1 MQTNSTSKNS
11 NKTEVIECNGQ
22 GYQALVG
29 SVLQGRYKIGNFID
43 KGNQG
48 SIYEVTENQKSST
61 KMIIKV
67 SEDYDSITE
76 EIKVLKKLRKSQK
89 TLYGEQMRK
98 YIPQCFNFGMIVV
111 SNFTYNQSGVTD
123 SSKATSTDSSKE
135 DSRLLG
141 YFIMRRYDQNL
152 EKFVCKSKNL
162 HLS

>member
-1 MQTNSTSKNS
+1 
-11 NKTEVIECNGQ
+11 
-22 GYQALVG
+22 
-29 SVLQGRYKIGNFID
+29 
-43 KGNQG
+43 
-48 SIYEVTENQKSST
+48 
-61 KMIIKV
+61 MIIKV

-89 TLYGEQMRK
+89 SLYDEQMRK

-111 SNFTYNQSGVTD
+111 SNFTYNESAVTN
-123 SSKATSTDSSKE
+123 SSRATSTDSSKE

-162 HLS
+162 HLRTLLDIHLQLIYSFQIISHAGLVFNDLKLQNIMINQNLDSN

>member
-76 EIKVLKKLRKSQK
+76 EIKVLKKLRKS
-89 TLYGEQMRK
+89 
-98 YIPQCFNFGMIVV
+98 
-111 SNFTYNQSGVTD
+111 
-123 SSKATSTDSSKE
+123 
-135 DSRLLG
+135 
-141 YFIMRRYDQNL
+141 
-152 EKFVCKSKNL
+152 
-162 HLS
+162 